1 MIARFCRW
9 SISFKGAL
17 FFCIVGLLN
26 VAMSLHS
33 GSMTLWFDVAFVVF
47 WVWIAKR
54 ALRTQAD
61 LDEFSMVLTQEQ
73 KDKIHEASTH
83 LADVIAEVEAEYRQ
97 QELAHNLKQREKA
110 RVQSDK
116 REDQEAGTKGDD

>member
-1 MIARFCRW
+1 MFAGLHRW
-9 SISFKGAL
+9 LLSFKGAL
-17 FFCIVGLLN
+17 ILAIIGLMN
-26 VAMSLHS
+26 VCMSLNS
-33 GSMTLWFDVAFVVF
+33 GSITVWFDVAFVIF
-47 WVWIAKR
+47 WVWMAKR
-54 ALRTQAD
+54 ALRTEAD

-83 LADVIAEVEAEYRQ
+83 LADVIAEVEAEYKQ

-116 REDQEAGTKGDD
+116 REEGDE